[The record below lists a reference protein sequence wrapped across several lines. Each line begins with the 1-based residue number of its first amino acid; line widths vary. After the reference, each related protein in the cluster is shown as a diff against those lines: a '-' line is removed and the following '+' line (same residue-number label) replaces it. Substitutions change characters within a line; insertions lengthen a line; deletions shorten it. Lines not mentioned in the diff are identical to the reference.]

1 MVKGQKGLCFF
12 DYIAFYQQLYDV
24 FPQECATEISE
35 TIYPLVNPPLPR
47 QGKQDSSPYTKIK
60 PHQTKDMGCLC
71 RFVLGARKKIE
82 LCQNIDKAREAEK
95 SGEVIL
101 LNSMGCLC

>member
-1 MVKGQKGLCFF
+1 MRFWPKMPYFV
-12 DYIAFYQQLYDV
+12 DSIAFYQQLYDV

-60 PHQTKDMGCLC
+60 PHQTKDMRCLC
-71 RFVLGARKKIE
+71 RLVLGARKNFE
-82 LCQNIDKAREAEK
+82 C
-95 SGEVIL
+95 VV
-101 LNSMGCLC
+101 